1 MRLRLALFLLP
12 LYAVLVA
19 LAAQV
24 RLSNPALFIACEV
37 TILVSAGLTWRLYR
51 GLVQPVRLI
60 EAGTAALAAQD
71 FNLKFIPVGQPELDR
86 LIGVYN
92 QMLDALRQERI
103 GQHEQ
108 SVLLE
113 RLIGASPAGMLLL
126 DFDGNIT
133 SANAAAARA
142 LGQPATALA
151 GQSVAA
157 LPPPWG
163 PMLANLAAGE
173 PRTLRLPTGHTYR
186 AAAAHFLD
194 RGFQRRF
201 VVLEEL
207 TQEILAQEK
216 QAYEQLIRLMAHE
229 VNNSIGAVNSLLGS
243 FRHYA
248 PQLAATD
255 QPDFTQALEV
265 SITRNT
271 QLADFVARYARLVRL
286 PPPAPH
292 PLDLHQLLRDLGHL
306 LAAQSA
312 AQGVQWHWELAGPG
326 PLWVEAD
333 SQQLTQ
339 ALLNVAKNALEAI
352 GPGGGHVW
360 VRTTAAPPTLVMEN
374 DGAPLTPAVS
384 QRLFTPF
391 FSTKRDG
398 QGIGLL
404 LVRDILRAHGFA
416 FRLETGTS
424 GRTAFTCNLLP
435 NSGN

>member
-1 MRLRLALFLLP
+1 MRFALFLLP

-24 RLSNPALFIACEV
+24 RLTNPALFLACEA
-37 TILVSAGLTWRLYR
+37 TILVSAVLTWRLYQ
-51 GLVQPVRLI
+51 GLARPARLI
-60 EAGTAALAAQD
+60 EAGAAALAAQD
-71 FNLKFIPVGQPELDR
+71 FNLKFKPVGQPELDR

-108 SVLLE
+108 SVLLA
-113 RLIGASPAGMLLL
+113 RLIGASPAGVLLL
-126 DFDGNIT
+126 DFEGNIT

-142 LGQPATALA
+142 LGQPAAALA
-151 GQSVAA
+151 GQAVAA

-163 PMLANLAAGE
+163 PALAGLAAGA
-173 PRTLRLPTGHTYR
+173 PATLRLPTGHTYR

-194 RGFQRRF
+194 RGFSRRF

-207 TQEILAQEK
+207 TQEILAEEK
-216 QAYEQLIRLMAHE
+216 QAYERLIRLMAHE

-243 FRHYA
+243 FGHYA
-248 PQLAATD
+248 PQLAAAD
-255 QPDFTQALEV
+255 QADFRQALDV
-265 SITRNT
+265 SIVRNT

-286 PPPAPH
+286 PAPAPH

-312 AQGVQWHWELAGPG
+312 AQGVAWHWELAHAG
-326 PLWVEAD
+326 PLPLVAD
-333 SQQLTQ
+333 SQLLTQ

-360 VRTTAAPPTLVMEN
+360 VRTTAAPPTLTLEN
-374 DGAPLTPAVS
+374 DGAPLTPEVS

-404 LVRDILRAHGFA
+404 LVRDILRAHGFP
-416 FRLETGTS
+416 FRLETEAN
-424 GRTAFTCNLLP
+424 GRTAFSVQLA
-435 NSGN
+435 GD